1 MSGNRFAAAASTRPH
16 AGRAVE
22 EVVAAIRRGLG
33 EGVRPTLMAVFVS
46 PDLLNP
52 VGDGPSAL
60 IHDALSPDYL
70 IGCTAEAVI
79 ADGREIEQP
88 PAISAWAAFLPEA
101 SITSFHVTA
110 HRVEEGIGID
120 GWPPDLDA
128 DPPPAGPMI
137 VLSDPFSFPTDL
149 MLNEINRRK
158 APTVVGG
165 LASGGMQAGD
175 HRLFFGREELEAGA
189 VGVLLSGVETV
200 TAVSQG
206 CAPIGPE
213 MTVTDADGPVVSEL
227 AGRPA
232 REKLNE
238 VIAEL
243 DEEERQL
250 ADEGILAGIVVDE
263 NRADYGTGDFLVRAL
278 RAGES
283 EDGTIMIG
291 ERMRIGQVVQLQ
303 VRDEQTAR
311 DELRDRLADIREGLA
326 GGDIAGGLMF
336 TCNGRGSQLFGEPG
350 HDAEAVGSAFGDPAV
365 AGFFANGEIGPV
377 GGASHLHGYTASML
391 LFTDSGETKSG

>member
-1 MSGNRFAAAASTRPH
+1 MSRARFAAAASTRPH

-22 EVVAAIRRGLG
+22 EIVTSLRETLG
-33 EGVRPTLMAVFVS
+33 DGVRPTLMAVFVS

-60 IHDALSPDYL
+60 IHDAMSPDYL

-79 ADGREIEQP
+79 AGEREIEQP
-88 PAISAWAAFLPEA
+88 PAISAWAAVLPG
-101 SITSFHVTA
+101 STVSSFHLTA
-110 HRVEEGIGID
+110 HRVEEGIGIG
-120 GWPPDLDA
+120 GWPAGLDEEV
-128 DPPPAGPMI
+128 PPAGPMI
-137 VLSDPFSFPTDL
+137 VLSDPFTFPTDL
-149 MLNEINRRK
+149 LLQEINRRD

-189 VGVLLSGVETV
+189 VGVLLSGVETM

-213 MTVTDADGPVVSEL
+213 MTVTDADGPMVGEL

-232 REKLNE
+232 RDKVNE
-238 VIAEL
+238 VISALDAEA
-243 DEEERQL
+243 RQL
-250 ADEGILAGIVVDE
+250 ADQGVMAGIVVDE
-263 NRADYGTGDFLVRAL
+263 NRADYGTGDFLVRAM
-278 RAGES
+278 RAGDS
-283 EDGTIMIG
+283 DDGAIMIG

-303 VRDEQTAR
+303 VRDEATAR
-311 DELRDRLADIREGLA
+311 SELRDRLGDVQRRLA
-326 GGDIAGGLMF
+326 GRTVAGGLVF

-350 HDAEAVGSAFGDPAV
+350 HDAEAIGSAFGAPAV
-365 AGFFANGEIGPV
+365 AGFFCNGEIGPV
-377 GGASHLHGYTASML
+377 GGKSHLHGYTASVL
-391 LFTDSGETKSG
+391 LFLNQFDEI

>member
-1 MSGNRFAAAASTRPH
+1 MSRARFAAAASTRPH

-22 EVVAAIRRGLG
+22 EIVTSLRETLG
-33 EGVRPTLMAVFVS
+33 DGVRPTLMAVFVS

-60 IHDALSPDYL
+60 IHDAMSPDYL

-79 ADGREIEQP
+79 AGEREIEQP
-88 PAISAWAAFLPEA
+88 PAISAWAAVLPG
-101 SITSFHVTA
+101 STVSSFHLTA
-110 HRVEEGIGID
+110 HRVEEGIGIG
-120 GWPPDLDA
+120 GWPAGLDEEV
-128 DPPPAGPMI
+128 PPAGPMI
-137 VLSDPFSFPTDL
+137 VLSDPFTFPTDL
-149 MLNEINRRK
+149 LLQEINRRD

-189 VGVLLSGVETV
+189 VGVLLSGVETM

-213 MTVTDADGPVVSEL
+213 MTVTDADGPMVGEL

-232 REKLNE
+232 RDKVNE
-238 VIAEL
+238 VISALDAEA
-243 DEEERQL
+243 RQL
-250 ADEGILAGIVVDE
+250 ADQGVMAGIVVDE
-263 NRADYGTGDFLVRAL
+263 NRADYGTGDFLVRAM
-278 RAGES
+278 RAGDS
-283 EDGTIMIG
+283 DDGAIMIG

-303 VRDEQTAR
+303 VRDEATAR
-311 DELRDRLADIREGLA
+311 SELRDRLGDVQRRLA
-326 GGDIAGGLMF
+326 GRTVAGGLVF

-350 HDAEAVGSAFGDPAV
+350 HDAGAIGSAFGAPAV
-365 AGFFANGEIGPV
+365 AGFFCNGEIGPV
-377 GGASHLHGYTASML
+377 GGKSHLHGYTASVL
-391 LFTDSGETKSG
+391 LFLNQFDEI